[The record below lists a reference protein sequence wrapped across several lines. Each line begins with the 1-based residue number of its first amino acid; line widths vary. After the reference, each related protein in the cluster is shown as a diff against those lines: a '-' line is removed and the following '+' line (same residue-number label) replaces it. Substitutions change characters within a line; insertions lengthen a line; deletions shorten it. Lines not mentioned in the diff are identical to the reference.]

1 MPWTVVVGLGLC
13 SLYFVCRN
21 YVLRSLYPNLE
32 DHSPGVDWY
41 WPQIVHLINNII
53 AVTLAAIA
61 VTIAAITLVWRRMA
75 NTCSPAGPAG
85 RQHEHG
91 DEKESAPGGSGR
103 GQRLD

>member
-1 MPWTVVVGLGLC
+1 MPWIVVVGLGLC
-13 SLYFVCRN
+13 SIHCVCRN

-41 WPQIVHLINNII
+41 WPHIAHLINNII

-61 VTIAAITLVWRRMA
+61 VITVVITLVWRTMA
-75 NTCSPAGPAG
+75 NKCSPAVTAD

-91 DEKESAPGGSGR
+91 GETESPPGGSGR
-103 GQRLD
+103 DQRLD